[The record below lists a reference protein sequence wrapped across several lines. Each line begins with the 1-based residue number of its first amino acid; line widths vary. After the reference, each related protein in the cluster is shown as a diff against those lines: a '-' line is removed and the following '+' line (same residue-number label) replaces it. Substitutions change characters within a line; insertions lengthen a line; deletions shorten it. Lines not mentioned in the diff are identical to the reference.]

1 MPKRSRL
8 KFETAIK
15 RLSNQQYHD
24 ILRGCDIDRI
34 QLKSLNVKLLKSYTP
49 REYEM
54 LIKLDHD
61 FYCNDDM
68 KGCVFTSKLS
78 LSIIE
83 SDSNEELLKMNAEFD
98 VVLQTEQELTRE
110 FAVIYKKVTLPLNIW
125 PYLREL
131 TSNLSYRLGIPPIT
145 LPLLKLGE

>member
-1 MPKRSRL
+1 MSKKSKL

-15 RLSNQQYHD
+15 RLSNQQYHS
-24 ILRGCDIDRI
+24 ILLECEVDKI
-34 QLKSLNVKLLKSYTP
+34 QLKSLNVKLLKGYTP
-49 REYEM
+49 GEYEM
-54 LIKLDHD
+54 SIKLDHD
-61 FYCNDDM
+61 YYCNDDM

-83 SDSNEELLKMNAEFD
+83 SDSSEELLKMSAEYD
-98 VVLQTEQELTRE
+98 VVLKTEQKLTME

-131 TSNLSYRLGIPPIT
+131 TSNLSFRLGTPPIT
-145 LPLLKLGE
+145 LPLLKIGD